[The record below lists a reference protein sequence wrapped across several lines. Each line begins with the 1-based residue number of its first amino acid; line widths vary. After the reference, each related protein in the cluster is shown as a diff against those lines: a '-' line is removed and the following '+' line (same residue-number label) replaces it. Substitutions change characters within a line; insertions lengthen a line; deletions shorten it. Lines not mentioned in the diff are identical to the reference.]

1 MQTID
6 ENSLFRKIS
15 VRILPV
21 LMLGF
26 FFSYLNRVN
35 VGFAKLQ
42 MASDL
47 QFSDAVYG
55 FGAGI
60 FFLGYFLLEVPS
72 NVILHKV
79 GARRWI
85 SRIMVTWGLL
95 SCATIFIRTPMQFYV
110 MRFLLGLAE
119 AGFIPGAIYYMSQC
133 YPAARR
139 GRAWG
144 VFYIALASSGVIGG
158 LVSGSIL
165 RFMSGL
171 GGLRGWQ
178 WLILVEGIPTMLLGI
193 YIFFRMSEDIHRVKW
208 LSEAEKEHLTNV
220 LGAENRDKLSHG
232 FAGLLSNA
240 RIWAL
245 VVIYFVYNMGLY
257 AISFW
262 MPTLVQKMGV
272 TDALTIG
279 VLTAIPGVCAI
290 ISMLAFGFSAD
301 RHNERKW
308 HLIVAF
314 SMAAIGFALCVL
326 WQNQPTLGVI
336 ALCIAN
342 MGVLS
347 IPALFWSLPTAFLT
361 GVTAAAGIAMINA
374 LGNLAG
380 FVSPYMIGYLKDLTG
395 RTDTALF
402 VVAGGL
408 VLGAAL
414 VAVVLRA
421 RRHSSNAG
429 PHVRADLH

>member
-1 MQTID
+1 MTPAID
-6 ENSLFRKIS
+6 ENRLFRKIS
-15 VRILPV
+15 LRILPV

-42 MASDL
+42 MSSDL
-47 QFSDAVYG
+47 HFSDAVYG

-72 NVILHKV
+72 NVILHRV

-85 SRIMVTWGLL
+85 ARIMVTWGLL
-95 SCATIFIRTPMQFYV
+95 SCATIFIRTPTQFYV

-119 AGFIPGAIYYMSQC
+119 AGFIPGAIYYMSQW

-165 RFMSGL
+165 GFLSGV
-171 GGLRGWQ
+171 GGMGGWQ
-178 WLILVEGIPTMLLGI
+178 WLILCEGIPTILLGI
-193 YIFFRMSEDIHRVKW
+193 YIYFRMSEDIRRVTW
-208 LSEAEKEHLTNV
+208 LTDGEKTHLSAV
-220 LGAENRDKLSHG
+220 LAAENRDKIAHG
-232 FAGLLSNA
+232 FMSLLGHG

-245 VVIYFVYNMGLY
+245 VLIYFVYNMGLY

-272 TDALTIG
+272 ADPFTIG
-279 VLTAIPGVCAI
+279 LLTALPGVCAI

-301 RHNERKW
+301 RRKERKW
-308 HLIVAF
+308 HLIAAF
-314 SMAAIGFALCVL
+314 SMAALGFALCVV
-326 WQNQPTLGVI
+326 WQNQPVLGVI

-361 GVTAAAGIAMINA
+361 GVTAAAGIAMINSI
-374 LGNLAG
+374 GNLAG
-380 FVSPYMIGYLKDLTG
+380 FVSPYMIGYLKDVTG
-395 RTDTALF
+395 RTDVALI
-402 VVAGGL
+402 VVAAGL
-408 VLGAAL
+408 LVGAVAVGCVLRGRSGVGAAG
-414 VAVVLRA
+414 V
-421 RRHSSNAG
+421 G
-429 PHVRADLH
+429 VRS

>member
-1 MQTID
+1 MIKID
-6 ENSLFRKIS
+6 ENLLFRKIS

-26 FFSYLNRVN
+26 FFSYLDRVN

-42 MASDL
+42 MAGDL

-85 SRIMVTWGLL
+85 SRIMITWGLI
-95 SCATIFIRTPMQFYV
+95 SCATIFIRTPMQFYI

-119 AGFIPGAIYYMSQC
+119 AGFIPGAIYYMSQW

-158 LVSGSIL
+158 VLSGSIL
-165 RFMSGL
+165 KFMSGV

-178 WLILVEGIPTMLLGI
+178 WLILCEGVPTILLGI
-193 YIFFRMSEDIHRVKW
+193 YIFFRMSEDIRRVDW
-208 LSEAEKEHLTNV
+208 LDDNEKDHLSSLMMKEDSHKIAHGFTALLTN
-220 LGAENRDKLSHG
+220 
-232 FAGLLSNA
+232 A
-240 RIWAL
+240 RVWAL
-245 VVIYFVYNMGLY
+245 VVIYFTYNMGLY

-262 MPTLVQKMGV
+262 MPTLIQRMGT
-272 TDALTIG
+272 TDPFTIG
-279 VLTAIPGVCAI
+279 VLNAIPGLCAI
-290 ISMLAFGFSAD
+290 VCMLAFGYSAD
-301 RHNERKW
+301 RRNERKW
-308 HLIVAF
+308 HLVAAF
-314 SMAAIGFALCVL
+314 SMAAIGFALCVA
-326 WQNQPTLGVI
+326 WQNEPVLGIV
-336 ALCIAN
+336 ALCLAN

-347 IPALFWSLPTAFLT
+347 IPALFWSLPTAFLA
-361 GVTAAAGIAMINA
+361 GVIAAAGIAMINSI
-374 LGNLAG
+374 GNLAG
-380 FVSPYMIGYLKDLTG
+380 FVAPYMIGYLKELTG
-395 RTDTALF
+395 RTDIALL

-408 VLGAAL
+408 VVGALL
-414 VAVVLRA
+414 VTIVLRGR
-421 RRHSSNAG
+421 RRHVGA
-429 PHVRADLH
+429 VT

>member
-1 MQTID
+1 MTPAD
-6 ENSLFRKIS
+6 ENLLFRKVS
-15 VRILPV
+15 LRILPV

-47 QFSDAVYG
+47 NFSDAVYG

-79 GARRWI
+79 GARKWI
-85 SRIMVTWGLL
+85 SRIMISWGLL
-95 SCATIFIRTPMQFYV
+95 SCVTIFVRTPMQFYV

-119 AGFIPGAIYYMSQC
+119 AGFIPGAIYYMAQW

-144 VFYIALASSGVIGG
+144 TFYIALASSGVIGG
-158 LVSGSIL
+158 LLSGAIL
-165 RFMSGL
+165 KFMSGM

-178 WLILVEGIPTMLLGI
+178 WLILCEGVPAILLGI
-193 YIFFRMSEDIHRVKW
+193 YIFFRMNEDIRRAKW
-208 LSEAEKEHLTNV
+208 LNEDEKNHLILAIAKEDRN
-220 LGAENRDKLSHG
+220 KLTHG
-232 FAGLLSNA
+232 FSALLANA
-240 RIWAL
+240 RVWAL

-262 MPTLVQKMGV
+262 MPTLVQKMGT

-279 VLTAIPGVCAI
+279 ILTAVPGACAI
-290 ISMLAFGFSAD
+290 VCMLAFGYSAD
-301 RHNERKW
+301 RCNERKW
-308 HLIVAF
+308 HLIVAYV
-314 SMAAIGFALCVL
+314 MAAVGFVLCVV
-326 WQNQPTLGVI
+326 WQNEPVLGIV

-347 IPALFWSLPTAFLT
+347 IPALFWSVPTAFLA

-374 LGNLAG
+374 IGNLAG

-395 RTDTALF
+395 RTDIALI
-402 VVAGGL
+402 VVASGLVVGAVLVAL
-408 VLGAAL
+408 VLGRRNRRIGAL
-414 VAVVLRA
+414 T
-421 RRHSSNAG
+421 
-429 PHVRADLH
+429 

>member
-1 MQTID
+1 MIKID
-6 ENSLFRKIS
+6 ENLLFRKIS

-26 FFSYLNRVN
+26 FFSYLDRVN

-42 MASDL
+42 MAGDL

-85 SRIMVTWGLL
+85 SRIMITWGLI
-95 SCATIFIRTPMQFYV
+95 SCATIFIRTPMQFYI

-119 AGFIPGAIYYMSQC
+119 AGFIPGAIYYMSQW

-158 LVSGSIL
+158 VLSGSIL
-165 RFMSGL
+165 KFMSGV

-178 WLILVEGIPTMLLGI
+178 WLILCEGVPTILLGI
-193 YIFFRMSEDIHRVKW
+193 YIFFRMSEDIRRVDW
-208 LSEAEKEHLTNV
+208 LDANEKDHLSSLMMKEDSHKIAHGFTALLTN
-220 LGAENRDKLSHG
+220 
-232 FAGLLSNA
+232 A
-240 RIWAL
+240 RVWAL
-245 VVIYFVYNMGLY
+245 VVIYFTYNMGLY

-262 MPTLVQKMGV
+262 MPTLIQRMGT
-272 TDALTIG
+272 TDPFTIG
-279 VLTAIPGVCAI
+279 VLNAIPGLCAI
-290 ISMLAFGFSAD
+290 VCMLAFGYSAD
-301 RHNERKW
+301 RRNERKW
-308 HLIVAF
+308 HLVAAF
-314 SMAAIGFALCVL
+314 SMAAIGFALCVA
-326 WQNQPTLGVI
+326 WQNEPVLGIV
-336 ALCIAN
+336 ALCLAN

-347 IPALFWSLPTAFLT
+347 IPALFWSLPTAFLA
-361 GVTAAAGIAMINA
+361 GVIAAAGIAMINSI
-374 LGNLAG
+374 GNLAG
-380 FVSPYMIGYLKDLTG
+380 FVAPYMIGYLKELTG
-395 RTDTALF
+395 RTDIALL

-408 VLGAAL
+408 VVGALL
-414 VAVVLRA
+414 VTIVLRGH
-421 RRHSSNAG
+421 RRHVGA
-429 PHVRADLH
+429 VT

>member
-1 MQTID
+1 MTIID
-6 ENSLFRKIS
+6 ENLLFRKIS

-26 FFSYLNRVN
+26 FFSYLDRVN

-42 MASDL
+42 MSGDL
-47 QFSDAVYG
+47 HFSDAVYG

-85 SRIMVTWGLL
+85 SRIMITWGLI

-119 AGFIPGAIYYMSQC
+119 AGFIPGAIYYMSQW

-144 VFYIALASSGVIGG
+144 TFYIALASSGVIGG
-158 LVSGSIL
+158 VLSGSIL
-165 RFMSGL
+165 KFMSGV

-178 WLILVEGIPTMLLGI
+178 WLILWEGLPTILLGI
-193 YIFFRMSEDIHRVKW
+193 YIFFRMSEDIRRVDW
-208 LSEAEKEHLTNV
+208 LNADEKDHLSRLMMKEDSHKIAHGFSALLTN
-220 LGAENRDKLSHG
+220 
-232 FAGLLSNA
+232 A
-240 RIWAL
+240 RVWAL

-262 MPTLVQKMGV
+262 MPTLIQRMGA
-272 TDALTIG
+272 TDPFTIG
-279 VLTAIPGVCAI
+279 MLNAIPGLCAI
-290 ISMLAFGFSAD
+290 VSMLAFGYSAD
-301 RHNERKW
+301 RRNERKW
-308 HLIVAF
+308 HLIAAF
-314 SMAAIGFALCVL
+314 SMAAIGFALCVV
-326 WQNQPTLGVI
+326 WQNEPVLGIV
-336 ALCIAN
+336 ALCLAN

-347 IPALFWSLPTAFLT
+347 IPALFWSLPTAFLA
-361 GVTAAAGIAMINA
+361 GVIAAAGIAMINSI
-374 LGNLAG
+374 GNLAG
-380 FVSPYMIGYLKDLTG
+380 FVAPYMIGYLKDLTG
-395 RTDTALF
+395 RTDVALL
-402 VVAGGL
+402 VVASGL
-408 VLGAAL
+408 VIGALL
-414 VAVVLRA
+414 VAIVLHGR
-421 RRHSSNAG
+421 RRHVSA
-429 PHVRADLH
+429 AT

>member
-1 MQTID
+1 MTPAID
-6 ENSLFRKIS
+6 ENRLFRKIS
-15 VRILPV
+15 LRILPV

-42 MASDL
+42 MSSDL
-47 QFSDAVYG
+47 HFSDAVYG

-72 NVILHKV
+72 NVILHRV

-85 SRIMVTWGLL
+85 ARIMVTWGLL
-95 SCATIFIRTPMQFYV
+95 SCATIFIRTPTHFYV

-119 AGFIPGAIYYMSQC
+119 AGFIPGAIYYMSQW

-165 RFMSGL
+165 GFLSGV
-171 GGLRGWQ
+171 GGMRGWQ
-178 WLILVEGIPTMLLGI
+178 WLILCEGIPTILLGI
-193 YIFFRMSEDIHRVKW
+193 YIYFRMSEDIRRVTW
-208 LSEAEKEHLTNV
+208 LTDGEKTHLSAV
-220 LGAENRDKLSHG
+220 LAAENRDKIAHG
-232 FAGLLSNA
+232 FMSLLGHG

-245 VVIYFVYNMGLY
+245 MLIYFVYNMGLY

-272 TDALTIG
+272 ADPFTIG
-279 VLTAIPGVCAI
+279 LLTALPGVCAI

-301 RHNERKW
+301 RRKERKW
-308 HLIVAF
+308 HLIAAF
-314 SMAAIGFALCVL
+314 SMAALGFALCVV
-326 WQNQPTLGVI
+326 WQNQPVLGVI

-361 GVTAAAGIAMINA
+361 GVTAAAGIAMINSI
-374 LGNLAG
+374 GNLAG
-380 FVSPYMIGYLKDLTG
+380 FVSPYMIGYLKDVTG
-395 RTDTALF
+395 RTDVALI
-402 VVAGGL
+402 VVAAGL
-408 VLGAAL
+408 LVGAVAVGCVLRGRSGVGAAG
-414 VAVVLRA
+414 V
-421 RRHSSNAG
+421 G
-429 PHVRADLH
+429 VRS

>member
-1 MQTID
+1 MTPAID
-6 ENSLFRKIS
+6 ENRLFRKIS
-15 VRILPV
+15 LRILPV

-42 MASDL
+42 MSSDL
-47 QFSDAVYG
+47 HFSDAVYG

-72 NVILHKV
+72 NVILHRV

-85 SRIMVTWGLL
+85 ARIMVTWGLL
-95 SCATIFIRTPMQFYV
+95 SCATIFIRTPTQFYV

-119 AGFIPGAIYYMSQC
+119 AGFIPGAIYYMSQW

-165 RFMSGL
+165 GFLSGV
-171 GGLRGWQ
+171 GGMRGWQ
-178 WLILVEGIPTMLLGI
+178 WLILCEGIPTILLGI
-193 YIFFRMSEDIHRVKW
+193 YIYFRMSEDIRRVTW
-208 LSEAEKEHLTNV
+208 LTDGEKTHLSTV
-220 LGAENRDKLSHG
+220 LAAENRDKIAHG
-232 FAGLLSNA
+232 FMSLLGHG

-245 VVIYFVYNMGLY
+245 VLIYFVYNMGLY

-272 TDALTIG
+272 ADPFTIG
-279 VLTAIPGVCAI
+279 LLTALPGVCAI

-301 RHNERKW
+301 RRKERKW
-308 HLIVAF
+308 HLIAAF
-314 SMAAIGFALCVL
+314 SMAALGFALCVV
-326 WQNQPTLGVI
+326 WQNQPVLGVI

-361 GVTAAAGIAMINA
+361 GVTAAAGIAMINSI
-374 LGNLAG
+374 GNLAG
-380 FVSPYMIGYLKDLTG
+380 FVSPYMIGYLKDVTG
-395 RTDTALF
+395 RTDVALI
-402 VVAGGL
+402 VVAAGL
-408 VLGAAL
+408 LVGAVAVGCVLRGRSGVGAAG
-414 VAVVLRA
+414 V
-421 RRHSSNAG
+421 G
-429 PHVRADLH
+429 VRS

>member
-119 AGFIPGAIYYMSQC
+119 AGFIPGAIYYMSQW

-193 YIFFRMSEDIHRVKW
+193 YIFFRMSEDIRRVKW

>member
-1 MQTID
+1 MTTVD
-6 ENSLFRKIS
+6 ENQLFKKVSLH
-15 VRILPV
+15 ILPV

-85 SRIMVTWGLL
+85 SRIMISWGLL
-95 SCATIFIRTPMQFYV
+95 SCATIFIRTPTQFYV

-119 AGFIPGAIYYMSQC
+119 AGFIPGAIYTMAQW
-133 YPAARR
+133 YPSARR

-144 VFYIALASSGVIGG
+144 TFYIALASSGVIGG
-158 LVSGSIL
+158 LLSGSIL
-165 RFMSGL
+165 KFMSGV
-171 GGLRGWQ
+171 GGMRGWQ
-178 WLILVEGIPTMLLGI
+178 WLILCEGVPTILLGI
-193 YIFFRMSEDIHRVKW
+193 YIYFRMSEDIRRVSW
-208 LSEAEKEHLTNV
+208 LRDDEKDYLSAVMAQEDSN
-220 LGAENRDKLSHG
+220 KLAHG
-232 FAGLLSNA
+232 FSALLANA
-240 RIWAL
+240 RVWAL
-245 VVIYFVYNMGLY
+245 VAIYFVYNMGLY

-262 MPTLVQKMGV
+262 MPTLIQKMGA

-279 VLTAIPGVCAI
+279 ILTAIPGVCAI
-290 ISMLAFGFSAD
+290 VCMLAFGYSAD
-301 RHNERKW
+301 RQNERKW
-308 HLIVAF
+308 HLITAF
-314 SMAAIGFALCVL
+314 IMAATGFALCVA
-326 WQNQPTLGVI
+326 WQNEPVLGVI
-336 ALCIAN
+336 ALCLAN

-347 IPALFWSLPTAFLT
+347 IPALFWSVPTAFLA

-374 LGNLAG
+374 IGNLAG
-380 FVSPYMIGYLKDLTG
+380 FASPYMIGYLKDLTG
-395 RTDTALF
+395 RTDIALL
-402 VVAGGL
+402 VVASGL
-408 VLGAAL
+408 VLGALL
-414 VAVVLRA
+414 VAVVLRGRGRQA
-421 RRHSSNAG
+421 RA
-429 PHVRADLH
+429 VT